1 MTRQLTEEALDA
13 LIARERTRVVAPLT
27 EWRTLSAQLRS
38 EGLMRG
44 APGHDRWHEEV
55 APAVEVRQ
63 HRSRSPLRWGVRAA
77 ASVIVIAGSFALG
90 RATNGTA
97 VVRLESD
104 VLSADSIA
112 VPAALAITPPRI
124 RSRAQARNMLNRAE
138 GDAQRAAAFLAAGDT
153 SAQIAGGPEL
163 YRERLGGLDQ
173 LISAS
178 RKTLDDAPADPVLNQ
193 YYLSAVGAREA
204 TLQRLGATLP
214 AGLMLNRF

>member
-27 EWRTLSAQLRS
+27 EWRTLSAQLRN

-44 APGHDRWHEEV
+44 APGHEEV

-63 HRSRSPLRWGVRAA
+63 HRRRSPLRWGVRAA

-97 VVRLESD
+97 VVRLETD

-124 RSRAQARNMLNRAE
+124 RSRTQARKMLSRAE
-138 GDAQRAAAFLAAGDT
+138 GDAQRASAFLAAGDT
-153 SAQIAGGPEL
+153 SAQIVGGTDV
-163 YRERLGGLDQ
+163 YRERLDGLDQ
-173 LISAS
+173 LLAAT
-178 RKTLDDAPADPVLNQ
+178 RRTLDDAPADPVLNQ

-214 AGLMLNRF
+214 AGLTLNRF